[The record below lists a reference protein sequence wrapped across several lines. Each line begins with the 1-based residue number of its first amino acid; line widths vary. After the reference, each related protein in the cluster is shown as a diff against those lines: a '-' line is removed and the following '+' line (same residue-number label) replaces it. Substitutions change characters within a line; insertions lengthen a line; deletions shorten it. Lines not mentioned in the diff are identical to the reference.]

1 MGRKFKIGSI
11 NGTPINAT
19 LAWVG
24 VFIVVTLNFGSMDMI
39 YTMSH
44 LLPVDK
50 QLTVPTNPIVS
61 LLFGFAA
68 AALVYGSILLHEI
81 GHSEIA
87 RRNGVNVESIKL
99 FLFGG
104 KAEMENLPDTP
115 MKALKI
121 AAAGP
126 LVSIALIAG
135 LLLLTIATYNST
147 SPTTFAMITVLIFMN
162 AIITVFNLVPAYPLD
177 GGRILRS
184 ILQMKY
190 SEEKAHRRTLETTKT
205 AGFCIAVLSIQFMEP
220 IGLVFSGF
228 LYAASEYNTAIE
240 ESTLNV

>member
-1 MGRKFKIGSI
+1 MTRKWNIGSI
-11 NGTPINAT
+11 NKTPINVT

-44 LLPVDK
+44 LLPVER
-50 QLTVPTNPIVS
+50 QLAVPTNPIVN

-68 AALVYGSILLHEI
+68 AVLVYVSILLHEI
-81 GHSEIA
+81 GHSEVA
-87 RRNGVNVESIKL
+87 KRNGVAVESIEL

-104 KAEMENLPDTP
+104 KAEMKELPDTP

-126 LVSIALIAG
+126 LVSIALVIG
-135 LLLLTIATYNST
+135 LFLLTLITYNIA

-162 AIITVFNLVPAYPLD
+162 TIITIFNLVPAYPLD

-184 ILQMKY
+184 VLQMKY
-190 SEEKAHRRTLETTKT
+190 SEEKAHTRTLETTKT

-228 LYAASEYNTAIE
+228 LYAASEYSTSIE
-240 ESTLNV
+240 ESTLTI